1 MRLTNRIRTLEIA
14 GSTLRARRTTGGVVE
29 IWGADPLDVQRGLG
43 FFHAHDR
50 LVQMMLVRFVGQGR
64 LCECLNDDEEALAI
78 DIFMRQMGLAKLA
91 RDEVARLSQ
100 PARDFG
106 QAYADGVNEYL
117 RRHARPLEFHL
128 VGCHPDS
135 WEPADTLLTIN
146 VMAYVGLAQTQQDL
160 EKFVIQAIQR
170 GTSIERLKTLFTPH
184 LDGVTDELVELIR
197 QVRVYQP
204 IVPPLPAVLPSF
216 TSSNNWAIAP
226 GRSETGRALECHDPH
241 LECNRLPAVWY
252 EAVLHTPDDYQ
263 MGATMPGVPGVV
275 MGRTRHLSAG
285 FTYGFMDM
293 IDYFIEECRG
303 AGYRRDDGWKPFR
316 QRREIISRKK
326 HAPVEIVVYEN
337 EHGTLECNPRA
348 HLPEGAGI
356 EKGFYLCRAYSAQL
370 GGAARSLNALVGIRQ
385 AQSVEEARHALRE
398 VSISCNWVVADR
410 AGNIAYQQSG
420 LLPRRQT
427 SGLYPVPGWWSDHA
441 WQGLVPTEELVWLE
455 NSTEGFLATANDD
468 RNQPG
473 KPRAINI
480 CQGSYRRER
489 IAELLTAK
497 PRLSIDDMQ
506 RIQADLFSPQ
516 ARRFM
521 TYLRPLIPDT
531 PAGQILAAWDL
542 RYDGQ
547 SRGAALFE
555 AFYLALLRE
564 VFGKGLFE
572 LEVWDAL
579 VSATNLLGA
588 YFQVFDE
595 ALLEGDEK
603 LWFAERGRAAVF
615 RQILE
620 DVLAVPAESVQP
632 WGEQRQ
638 ITMRNLFFGGKLPDF
653 VSRLFGVDHGPIAL
667 AGGRAT
673 IVQGQIFQTH
683 GRQTTF
689 APSYR
694 SVTDMGIDEVHTAL
708 AGGPSGNFFS
718 GLFSGLYKSDIAR
731 WLNFEYK
738 TIQANGE

>member
-29 IWGADPLDVQRGLG
+29 IWGGDSLDVQRGLG

-50 LVQMMLVRFVGQGR
+50 LVQMMLVRLVGQGR
-64 LCECLNDDEEALAI
+64 LCECLNDDDEALAI
-78 DIFMRQMGLAKLA
+78 DIFMRQMGLAQMA
-91 RDEVARLSQ
+91 RDEVARLS
-100 PARDFG
+100 PLARDFG
-106 QAYADGVNEYL
+106 QAYADGINAYL
-117 RRHARPLEFHL
+117 RKHSRPLEFQL
-128 VGCHPDS
+128 VGYHPDP

-146 VMAYVGLAQTQQDL
+146 VMSYVGLAQTQQDL
-160 EKFVIQAIQR
+160 EKFIIQAIQR
-170 GTSIERLKTLFTPH
+170 GTSIERLKKLFTPH
-184 LDGVTDELVELIR
+184 LDGITRELVELIR
-197 QVRVYQP
+197 RVRVDQP
-204 IVPPLPAVLPSF
+204 IVPALPAVLPSF
-216 TSSNNWAIAP
+216 TSSNNWAVAP

-275 MGRTRHLSAG
+275 MGRTSHLSAG

-303 AGYRRDDGWKPFR
+303 VTYRRDDGWRPFR
-316 QRREIISRKK
+316 ERREIISRKK
-326 HAPVEIVVYEN
+326 HAAIEIVVHEN
-337 EHGTLECNPRA
+337 EHGTLECDPREA
-348 HLPEGAGI
+348 VPED
-356 EKGFYLCRAYSAQL
+356 GFYLCRAYSAKF
-370 GGAARSLNALVGIRQ
+370 GGAARSLNALAEIRE
-385 AQSVEEARHALRE
+385 ANSVEEARHALRE
-398 VSISCNWVVADR
+398 VSISCNWVIADR

-420 LLPRRQT
+420 LQPRRQT
-427 SGLYPVPGWWSDHA
+427 SGLYPVPGWQCDQI
-441 WQGLVPTEELVWLE
+441 WQGLVPTEELAWHE
-455 NSTEGFLATANDD
+455 NPAEGFLATANDD

-497 PRLSIDDMQ
+497 PRLSIADMQ
-506 RIQADLFSPQ
+506 RIQSDLLSPQ

-521 TYLRPLIPDT
+521 TCLRPLIPDT
-531 PAGQILAAWDL
+531 PAGKILAGWDL
-542 RYDGQ
+542 RYDVE

-555 AFYLALLRE
+555 AFYHALLRE
-564 VFGKGLFE
+564 VFGKGLFG

-579 VSATNLLGA
+579 VATTNLLGA

-595 ALLEGDEK
+595 ALLFGDEQ
-603 LWFAERGRAAVF
+603 WFAGRGRAAVF
-615 RQILE
+615 CQVLE
-620 DVLAVPAESVQP
+620 DVLAVPGQSVRP

-638 ITMRNLFFGGKLPDF
+638 ITMRNLFFGGKLPEF
-653 VSRLFGVDHGPIAL
+653 VSRLLGVDHGPIAL

-673 IVQGQIFQTH
+673 LVQGQIFQTH

-689 APSYR
+689 SPSYR
-694 SVTDMGIDEVHTAL
+694 SVTDMGIDELHTVL
-708 AGGPSGNFFS
+708 AGGPSGRIFS
-718 GLFSGLYKSDIAR
+718 GHYKTDIAH
-731 WLNFEYK
+731 WIDFEYK
-738 TIQANGE
+738 TIQANGK